1 MSTRTQGR
9 RETPDDALCQAVKE
23 MQNGLIDADLGG
35 FLLTLDFHT
44 TVEFVIHTQLT
55 HAHLPVWPCR
65 GPDSQ

>member
-1 MSTRTQGR
+1 
-9 RETPDDALCQAVKE
+9 

-44 TVEFVIHTQLT
+44 TFEFVTHTQLT